1 MKKVWCSSFQ
11 FKATQEKPCKNGF
24 FVYFCLILRFFFYPS
39 SYLAL
44 IISLPISA
52 SDLNVDDLNLEMEGY
67 GQIKAYAKSKL
78 ANILFTKELDR
89 RYKGIE

>member
-1 MKKVWCSSFQ
+1 MDFTWVRKKISL
-11 FKATQEKPCKNGF
+11 EK
-24 FVYFCLILRFFFYPS
+24 FFFYPGS
-39 SYLAL
+39 NLAL

-89 RYKGIE
+89 RYKGIESFIYLLVM

>member
-1 MKKVWCSSFQ
+1 MYMGQKANFSLEKV
-11 FKATQEKPCKNGF
+11 
-24 FVYFCLILRFFFYPS
+24 FYPGS
-39 SYLAL
+39 NLAL

>member
-1 MKKVWCSSFQ
+1 MYRGQKTKFSFEKK
-11 FKATQEKPCKNGF
+11 N
-24 FVYFCLILRFFFYPS
+24 YPRS
-39 SYLAL
+39 NLAL

-89 RYKGIE
+89 RYKGLNNLCICLFCS

>member
-1 MKKVWCSSFQ
+1 M
-11 FKATQEKPCKNGF
+11 ATLPARYIPQRK
-24 FVYFCLILRFFFYPS
+24 LIFYPGLD
-39 SYLAL
+39 LAL
-44 IISLPISA
+44 IISLSPISA

-89 RYKGIE
+89 RYKGIV

>member
-1 MKKVWCSSFQ
+1 MVRNQ
-11 FKATQEKPCKNGF
+11 N
-24 FVYFCLILRFFFYPS
+24 LILKGNILSWSNP
-39 SYLAL
+39 AL

-89 RYKGIE
+89 RYKGIV

>member
-1 MKKVWCSSFQ
+1 MKTIV
-11 FKATQEKPCKNGF
+11 E
-24 FVYFCLILRFFFYPS
+24 LMFYLFIP
-39 SYLAL
+39 
-44 IISLPISA
+44 A